1 MQTNHI
7 NTLQIETLE
16 AEIWAQLQR
25 ARVDKHHEWRS
36 PVLVTNGLAID
47 LQANWPDARTVIL
60 RGVNLTTKQLTF
72 YTDSR
77 SPKVA
82 QLQANAKA
90 MLVFWSKRLNW
101 QLRVKVTIKA
111 ITEGEQLQKIWQKV
125 SQSQSAGDYLSLQ
138 SPGELFDNTINIAS
152 QMSQNKVHFALLIA
166 DVVTIDWLALGREG
180 HQRAKFD
187 SEGFHQLAP

>member
-1 MQTNHI
+1 
-7 NTLQIETLE
+7 
-16 AEIWAQLQR
+16 
-25 ARVDKHHEWRS
+25 
-36 PVLVTNGLAID
+36 
-47 LQANWPDARTVIL
+47 
-60 RGVNLTTKQLTF
+60 
-72 YTDSR
+72 
-77 SPKVA
+77 
-82 QLQANAKA
+82 

-152 QMSQNKVHFALLIA
+152 QMSQNKVHFELLIA

>member
-1 MQTNHI
+1 MQTNHN

-16 AEIWAQLQR
+16 ADIWAQLQR
-25 ARVDKHHEWRS
+25 AKVDKHHEWRS
-36 PVLVTNGLAID
+36 PVLVTNSLAMD
-47 LQANWPDARTVIL
+47 LKSTWPDARTVIL
-60 RGVNLTTKQLTF
+60 RGVNVSTKQLTF

-82 QLQANAKA
+82 QLQANANA

-101 QLRVKVTIKA
+101 QLRVKVTIKV
-111 ITEGEQLQKIWQKV
+111 ITEGEQLQKIWQIV

-138 SPGELFDNTINIAS
+138 SPGELLDKTVNTAT
-152 QMSQNKVHFALLIA
+152 QTSQNKVHFAVLMA
-166 DVVTIDWLALGREG
+166 DVVTIDWLALGRDG